1 MNWTLYTDLLFKKY
15 SYCICQVLATGLSGL
30 YSSLPRKIPVYTDE
44 WHQFSQE
51 DISLVPELQ
60 MFLNSLEFC
69 NAVTQVCYCTVVFTV
84 NLSDTCNKLKK
95 TCGFLFMIAMCLL
108 MKISSVKSRI

>member
-1 MNWTLYTDLLFKKY
+1 MYKVVLISIQMNWTLYTDLLFKMY

-69 NAVTQVCYCTVVFTV
+69 NAVTQVCYC
-84 NLSDTCNKLKK
+84 
-95 TCGFLFMIAMCLL
+95 
-108 MKISSVKSRI
+108 SVYS